1 MQNERVRRKE
11 FLTVLQDSTP
21 PAGNGPDAGDP
32 LPLAVSQSPLWR
44 WATPALS
51 VALLASVIWTVF
63 VKNKLEIHE
72 VIPTNPLIWI
82 ALLAYWAAPIIADF
96 IIYRRL
102 WAIPYEGLIALSRK
116 QVGNALLFDLLGEAY
131 FYGWARRKLNMA
143 TSPFGAVKD
152 VTILSAMVGNA
163 CTLVL
168 MALAWPY
175 LGTLDLGVAGT
186 AVAGSIGLIV
196 LVSIAIVVFGNRVFS
211 LTKGELWWVSGIHL
225 LRVLATTALIALA
238 WHLYDPRIALE
249 VWALLATAKLMASR
263 LPLFVNA
270 EVIFANIVIWFL
282 GKDSEIQQV
291 VGVVT
296 ILILAIYLV
305 AAAVLAVGDLIP
317 ARKAAKEEER

>member
-1 MQNERVRRKE
+1 MQNAN
-11 FLTVLQDSTP
+11 P
-21 PAGNGPDAGDP
+21 PPGDGIDAGDP
-32 LPLAVSQSPLWR
+32 LPLAVRQSPLWR

-63 VKNKLEIHE
+63 VNNKLDIHE
-72 VIPTNPLIWI
+72 VIPTNPLFWI
-82 ALLAYWAAPIIADF
+82 ALLAYWAAPIVADF

-116 QVGNALLFDLLGEAY
+116 QVGNALLVDLIGEAY

-175 LGTLDLGVAGT
+175 IGTLDLGVAGT
-186 AVAGSIGLIV
+186 AVAASIGLIV
-196 LVSIAIVVFGNRVFS
+196 LISIGVVIFGNRVFS
-211 LTKGELWWVSGIHL
+211 LTKGELWWVASVHL
-225 LRVLATTALIALA
+225 LRVLATTVLIALA
-238 WHLYDPRIALE
+238 WHLYDPEIALGI
-249 VWALLATAKLMASR
+249 WALLATAKLMASR
-263 LPLFVNA
+263 LPLFVNT

-282 GKDSEIQQV
+282 GKNSEIQQV

-305 AAAVLAVGDLIP
+305 AAAALAIGDLIP